1 MIQQSLAVVMLFLL
15 AIAAVACDR
24 SGDSDNKAPTAQR
37 NDSHGAEQR
46 GPREC
51 S

>member
-1 MIQQSLAVVMLFLL
+1 MIRESLAVVMLFLL
-15 AIAAVACDR
+15 AIAAVACNR
-24 SGDSDNKAPTAQR
+24 SGDSDNKAPTL
-37 NDSHGAEQR
+37 SETTVHGAEQR